1 MIGRTLSH
9 YKILQKLGSG
19 GMGDVYLAE
28 DHELGREIALKVLPP
43 ELAESEE
50 RRSRFQREAKA
61 VAALNHPHIVTVHSV
76 EEAEGVHF
84 ITMELVRGK
93 TLSELIPRKGLSL
106 AKFFEIAIPLAD
118 AVAAAHEKGILHRD
132 LKPDNL
138 MLSDERRLK
147 ILDFGLA
154 KLKPEAGVSG
164 ISDLPTNARTEEGR
178 IVGTVA
184 YMSPEQAEGKA
195 LDSRSDIFSLG
206 IVLYEM
212 ATGERPFR
220 GETTASVL
228 SSILKDT
235 PKSVTEINPALPSL
249 LGRILRRCLVKDAEH
264 RYQTAKDL
272 RNELQELKREVDSG
286 ELQEGVAPRKSATV
300 PKWMLAVVSL
310 LVVVA
315 VALYLLRRL
324 PEKTSH
330 PTTKFTQLTSLA
342 GVESFP
348 NLSPDGDSIV
358 YVSPASGNQDI
369 YLQRVGGQKA
379 INLTEDS
386 PANETQPALSPD
398 GTRIAFHSGRD
409 GGGIF
414 VMGATGESVKRV
426 SDAGFNPAW
435 SPDGERIVFSTVEVT
450 NSNRGATAGE
460 LRVASIDTG
469 DVRAIEMTGDAVQP
483 HWSPHGRRIAFWSY
497 SLSERNYRD
506 IGTVPAEGGEVVPV
520 TRDEHVDWNPV
531 WSPDGKYI
539 YFCSNRGGT
548 MSLWRVAIEEETG
561 SVLGTPELVTASS
574 AARMGLISVAGDG
587 RRIVYQADIST
598 YNLHKISFDPD
609 SEAVVEEPVAIT
621 SGSRRAMYP
630 NSSPDDQWVAFTFN
644 AGGGQADIAVI
655 RTDGTDLRQLTDQPH
670 YSNWMPLWSPDGSE
684 LVFYSSRSGNSE
696 LWTIRP
702 DGSGLRQLTEAPYRI
717 IHFAWSPDGKRIVY
731 YSTDGDSF
739 IFQPDVPWKEQSPE
753 KLPRPLDGGR
763 FTANSWSP
771 DGEHLAGWV
780 ESESGKRQIAVFSL
794 VSREHRVFPVTGDSP
809 LWLSHNRRLLFQDGG
824 KILLLDGKTG
834 GFREL
839 LSLEADRIGSYI
851 GLSKDDRTIYF
862 IRGRFEADIW
872 MVTLDEKPQ

>member
-19 GMGDVYLAE
+19 GMGDVFLAK
-28 DHELGREIALKVLPP
+28 DTQLDREVALKVLPP
-43 ELAESEE
+43 DLAESEE

-93 TLSELIPRKGLSL
+93 TLSEVIPRKGLSL

-138 MLSDERRLK
+138 MLSDEGRLK

-154 KLKPEAGVSG
+154 KLKPDAGVRG
-164 ISDLPTNARTEEGR
+164 ISELPTNARTEEGR

-212 ATGERPFR
+212 ATGERPFQ

-249 LGRILRRCLVKDAEH
+249 LGRIVRRCLVKDAEH

-272 RNELQELKREVDSG
+272 RIELQELKREVASG
-286 ELQEGVAPRKSATV
+286 ELQEGVVPRKSATV
-300 PKWMLAVVSL
+300 PKWMLAAVVL
-310 LVVVA
+310 LAVG
-315 VALYLLRRL
+315 VALYLLRRS

-330 PTTKFTQLTSLA
+330 PTTTFTQLTSLG

-348 NLSPDGDSIV
+348 SLSPDGNTIV
-358 YVSPASGNQDI
+358 YVSRGDI

-386 PANETQPALSPD
+386 PVDDTQPAFSPD
-398 GTRIAFHSGRD
+398 GTRIAFRSERD

-435 SPDGERIVFSTVEVT
+435 SADGELLVFSTLGVAD
-450 NSNRGATAGE
+450 SGRGITAAK
-460 LRVASIDTG
+460 LSTVRIDTG
-469 DVRAIEMTGDAVQP
+469 EVRVVDVNDAVQP
-483 HWSPHGRRIAFWSY
+483 QWSPHGHRIAFWSN
-497 SLSERNYRD
+497 SRSERNYRD
-506 IGTVPAEGGEVVPV
+506 IWTVPAKGGEVTAV
-520 TRDEHVDWNPV
+520 TRDEHIDWNPV
-531 WSPDGKYI
+531 WSPDGKFI
-539 YFCSNRGGT
+539 YFCSNRGGA
-548 MSLWRVAIEEETG
+548 MSLWRVAIDEETEIVRG
-561 SVLGTPELVTASS
+561 APELVTASP
-574 AARMGLISVAGDG
+574 AARMGQITLSRDG
-587 RRIVYQADIST
+587 RHIAYQADTST
-598 YNLHKISFDPD
+598 QNIYNVSFDPD
-609 SEAVVEEPVAIT
+609 SEAVVGEPLAIT
-621 SGSRRAMYP
+621 SGSRWAGNQDP
-630 NSSPDDQWVAFTFN
+630 SPDDQWVAFSFFP
-644 AGGGQADIAVI
+644 GGGQADVALI
-655 RTDGTDLRQLTDQPH
+655 RTDGTGLRQLTSEPH
-670 YSNWMPLWSPDGSE
+670 LDFYPRWSPDGRE
-684 LVFYSSRSGNSE
+684 LVFYSMRSGNVE
-696 LWTIRP
+696 LWIIHP
-702 DGSGLRQLTEAPYRI
+702 DGSGLRQLTETPNWTFC
-717 IHFAWSPDGKRIVY
+717 HTWSPDGKRMVY
-731 YSTDGDSF
+731 CSGGDSY
-739 IFQPDVPWKEQSPE
+739 IFQPEVPWKEQSPE
-753 KLPRPLDGGR
+753 KLPRPPEGLFG
-763 FTANSWSP
+763 ASSWSP
-771 DGEHLAGWV
+771 DGERLAGWV
-780 ESESGKRQIAVFSL
+780 ESESGTYQIAIFSL
-794 VSREHRVFPVTGDSP
+794 VSREYRLFPGTGDSP
-809 LWLSHNRRLLFQDGG
+809 VWLRDNRRLLFRDRG

-834 GFREL
+834 SFHEV
-839 LSLEADRIGSYI
+839 LSLEPDTVEDDLD
-851 GLSKDDRTIYF
+851 LSSDERTIYF
-862 IRGRFEADIW
+862 SRGHAEADIW
-872 MVTLDEKPQ
+872 MVTLDEEPK